1 MYMLDTNICI
11 YVMNERD
18 DDLPGLFEEHAAR
31 ICISSITY
39 AELCYGVVN
48 SAQIEHNTREL
59 ETFRRDLDIV
69 PFGDVAGMHY
79 AEIRH
84 ALRQRGTPI
93 GANDLLIAAHA
104 RSLGA
109 TLVTNNQSEFG
120 RVPELRVENW
130 SRT

>member
-1 MYMLDTNICI
+1 MLDTNICI
-11 YVMNERD
+11 YVINERD
-18 DDLPGLFEEHAAR
+18 DGVLERFELHAAG

-48 SAQIEHNTREL
+48 SAHIERNRREL
-59 ETFRRDLDIV
+59 EAFRLDLKIL
-69 PFGDVAGMHY
+69 PFGAEAGAHY

-93 GANDLLIAAHA
+93 GANDLHLLLAAHA

-109 TLVTNNQSEFG
+109 TLVTNNRSEFD

-130 SRT
+130 V